1 MDLKVTRNSYGKYE
15 IKADLGQAKYE
26 SEWLDKSEID
36 EIAIEIISELL
47 YYESERVLKF
57 LKDEYFDD
65 YELKELKEG
74 SEK

>member
-1 MDLKVTRNSYGKYE
+1 MNLKITRNSYGKYE
-15 IKADLGQAKYE
+15 IKADLGQVKYE
-26 SEWLDKSEID
+26 SEWLDKSEVD
-36 EIAIEIISELL
+36 EIAIETISEFL
-47 YYESERVLKF
+47 YYESEKVLKF